1 MDGLLYNLS
10 KSVFSE
16 IFLYTKFE
24 ETASDNNTNYACMA
38 QNLSVQ
44 NGAHAQ
50 GPDIEETPKNNIY
63 MYLLLYIL
71 LVRSIEFRFVQMSG

>member
-44 NGAHAQ
+44 NGAQ
-50 GPDIEETPKNNIY
+50 GPDIEETPKNIIY

-71 LVRSIEFRFVQMSG
+71 LVRSIEFRFVQMRG